1 MFKLL
6 LNYIFFFLF
15 FGCNDRLIFSEV
27 KTFKEG
33 WKHDQKCSFE
43 FYLDKKDSI
52 NIFFNLRNNNN

>member
-6 LNYIFFFLF
+6 LNYLF
-15 FGCNDRLIFSEV
+15 FILFYGCTDRLIFSEV

-52 NIFFNLRNNNN
+52 NIFF